1 MLVIDSTTPGT
12 APKPSIFLHGVT
24 GAGKSTWATKGG
36 RPLAILTEPKAM
48 SILRLTNPDAVGLVP
63 ESVKDV
69 LDLFQILGDPDR
81 LAKRNIDR
89 IVLDSFTD
97 LTYSLPQWMK
107 DPSGHQV
114 LLKMEIQEFGDLKN
128 YALALVKAIQLTGY
142 PSIII
147 ARSTVKKV
155 GRVEKIVPDGYGR
168 SVEELPGKCLPT
180 VEARFDTELGYLIDS
195 TPDECSQRCGL
206 PWVPQVF
213 KGTALEF
220 LGVVGAPPTFTVTVR
235 DQDSG
240 KSTVHTFATSGEA
253 ETFRAKNH
261 KPDQLLTATLDG
273 AKAAGLAAPA
283 ETIGDVAANV
293 TQAVKDAPAAVS
305 AATDAFVDGMDS
317 KFISREEWEDLS
329 QRLVDLKVDHAQLKS
344 YCIKKEWISPNA
356 QGFNVLLATGWE
368 ILKKH
373 LTAEKV
379 TAFKAHLHQHHAAP
393 KAA

>member
-1 MLVIDSTTPGT
+1 MLVIDSNTPGT

-48 SILRLTNPDAVGLVP
+48 SILRLVNPDAVGLVP
-63 ESVKDV
+63 QSTKDV
-69 LDLFQILGDPDR
+69 MDLFQILGDPER

-107 DPSGHQV
+107 DPSGAQI

-128 YALALVKAIQLTGY
+128 YAMALVKAIQLTGY

-180 VEARFDTELGYLIDS
+180 VEARYDTELGYLIDT

-220 LGVVGAPPTFTVTVR
+220 LEIVNTPAAPASDPR
-235 DQDSG
+235 SI
-240 KSTVHTFATSGEA
+240 
-253 ETFRAKNH
+253 
-261 KPDQLLTATLDG
+261 
-273 AKAAGLAAPA
+273 GLAAPA
-283 ETIGDVAANV
+283 ETIGDVVANV
-293 TQAVKDAPAAVS
+293 AQAVKDAPVAVS
-305 AATDAFVDGMDS
+305 QATADFVDGLDA
-317 KFISREEWEDLS
+317 KFISQADWEDLT
-329 QRLVDLKVDHAQLKS
+329 QRMTDHKVDHAQLKA
-344 YCIKKEWISPNA
+344 YCITKGWLKPEA
-356 QGFNVLLATGWE
+356 QGFNTLTTDGWQT
-368 ILKKH
+368 LKKH
-373 LTAEKV
+373 LTEDKIR
-379 TAFKAHLHQHHAAP
+379 AFRAFLIANYP